1 MGLVNFN
8 AWMIPSNFRV
18 CVATCFGQVRL
29 SCSLCIICEG
39 AQKKGPIID
48 GMSKLRFRG
57 F

>member
-18 CVATCFGQVRL
+18 RVATCFGQVRL

-39 AQKKGPIID
+39 AQEKGPISMECQN
-48 GMSKLRFRG
+48 GM
-57 F
+57 